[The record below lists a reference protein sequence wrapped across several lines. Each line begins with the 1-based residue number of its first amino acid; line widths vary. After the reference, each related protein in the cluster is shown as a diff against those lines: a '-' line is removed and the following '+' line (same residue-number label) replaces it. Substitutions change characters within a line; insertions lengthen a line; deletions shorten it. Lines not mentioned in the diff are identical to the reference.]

1 MTAIRVLG
9 DDLESVLL
17 PNDGTY
23 AIEQYDLLYLETDD
37 VRPASAAT
45 DLTVKLQNQIYFAQR
60 FVGISLDAR
69 AVADGAKTDFPV
81 APFAVVEIDCVSST
95 FHFGDKVAATEN
107 TAGTALMDNKVEKT
121 TDANAA
127 IGIVLDE
134 YASATTR
141 IRVALISRAYKWDLN
156 SEDALPAVVEFDFE
170 TTGGTGTSAVTLVP
184 GSLNTKG
191 WVFYDCFGIV
201 TEQFAG
207 DTEDQG
213 VLTIKTNESSPAT
226 LGTLTASDAG
236 ADAVTDI
243 IACTNRAVAQT
254 TGTAIKT
261 IPANY
266 GITGTITQQTSGT
279 GEAGKMKVYFILRP
293 LA

>member
-60 FVGISLDAR
+60 FVGLSLDAR

-107 TAGTALMDNKVEKT
+107 AGGTALMDNKVEKT
-121 TDANAA
+121 TDADAA

-141 IRVALISRAYKWDLN
+141 IRVALISRVYKWDLN
-156 SEDALPAVVEFDFE
+156 TEDALPVVVEFDFE
-170 TTGGTGTSAVTLVP
+170 TTGGTGTTAVTLVP
-184 GSLNTKG
+184 GSTNKRG

-201 TEQFAG
+201 SEAFGGAS
-207 DTEDQG
+207 EDQG
-213 VLTIKTNESSPAT
+213 VLTIATNEASPTT
-226 LGTLTASDAG
+226 LGTITPNDSG
-236 ADAVTDI
+236 ADAIGDI
-243 IACTNRAVAQT
+243 VACTGRAVAAT
-254 TGTAIKT
+254 TGTALKT

-279 GEAGKMKVYFILRP
+279 GEAGKMKIYFILRP